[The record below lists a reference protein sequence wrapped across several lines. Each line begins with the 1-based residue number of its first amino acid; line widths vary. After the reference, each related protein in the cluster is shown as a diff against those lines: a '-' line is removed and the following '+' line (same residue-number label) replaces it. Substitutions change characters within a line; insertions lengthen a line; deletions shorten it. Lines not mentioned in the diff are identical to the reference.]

1 MEAVAFRNPQDSF
14 LSRELTTFDTPR
26 RLVLSGYYEFPIGPK
41 KQYLSKGLLSHL
53 VGGWQFNWIGVMQS
67 GTPMSYPDFT
77 IHGNPKLESG
87 QSLNK
92 WFDTN
97 RAIWVQRAADTLRT
111 APLRSPN
118 IRRHTA
124 PTFDLALNRDFF
136 ITEGHRFQLK
146 LSAFNATNTPIF
158 GFPNTDPNSPLFG
171 VVPITQINSPRSV
184 ELGFRYFF

>member
-1 MEAVAFRNPQDSF
+1 MEAVAFLNSQDINPN
-14 LSRELTTFDTPR
+14 RELTTFDTPQ

-41 KQYLSKGLLSHL
+41 QRYLSKGLVSHL
-53 VGGWQFNWIGVMQS
+53 IGGWQANWIGILQS
-67 GTPMSYPDFT
+67 GTPMSYPDFY
-77 IHGNPKLESG
+77 IQGNPKLQSG

-97 RAIWVQRAADTLRT
+97 RALWQQRPADTLRT

-124 PTFDLALNRDFF
+124 PTFDLSLNRNFY
-136 ITEGHRFQLK
+136 IREGHGLQFK
-146 LSAFNATNTPIF
+146 VSAFNATNSPIF
-158 GFPNTDPNSPLFG
+158 NFPNTDPNSPLFG

-184 ELGFRYFF
+184 ELGLRYVF